1 MSRTLILMRHA
12 KSSWSDAS
20 IDDFDRPLNNRG
32 RKSSTALGA
41 WLAARDLVPQEVLVS
56 GARRTVETWQGIAP
70 NMPAQ
75 ALMRSEP
82 ALYLAA
88 AETIVATLRQATAPI
103 VLLIGHTPSIG
114 ACAAQLVETAPE
126 HEKFDQYPTGAT
138 TVMQFAGAD
147 WRSVS
152 ARHGQLLEFV
162 VPRELM

>member
-56 GARRTVETWQGIAP
+56 GARRTVETWQGIATH
-70 NMPAQ
+70 MPAQ

-103 VLLIGHTPSIG
+103 VLLIGHNPGIG

-152 ARHGQLLEFV
+152 ARQGQLLEFV
-162 VPRELM
+162 VPRELT